1 MARNPARTALLALP
15 PALLLA
21 LGACGTP
28 LAWTPAMGWLAV
40 AEGGSIAVQGRG
52 LGDTVVSLV
61 SGRDCS
67 VVRLAREESYCAPRE
82 PPPAPPPFCT
92 RSRGGVD
99 CWEVPPAAWPPLRGL
114 ADGRTELTAAQD
126 ANRTRR
132 WPGLF

>member
-1 MARNPARTALLALP
+1 MARNPARIALLS
-15 PALLLA
+15 LLFS
-21 LGACGTP
+21 LGACTTP

-67 VVRLAREESYCAPRE
+67 IVRLAREESYCAARE
-82 PPPAPPPFCT
+82 PPPAAPPFCT
-92 RSRGGVD
+92 RSLGGVD
-99 CWEVPPAAWPPLRGL
+99 CWAVPPAAWPPLRGL
-114 ADGRTELTAAQD
+114 ADGRAELTAAQE